1 MHALRSEITM
11 KSIKP
16 IYIALPVAIILAGAI
31 AHRTLAQSS
40 PIAKTPQNP
49 STMLRTGILEP
60 VSDRTPRAETNKD
73 RPVGGLYVQTTDRK
87 QQEFTLTNTDVKG
100 KISGNISR
108 VEVTQTFQN
117 PYDKP
122 LEAIYV
128 FPLPDQA
135 AVDDME
141 IKIGDRVIKGDIKK
155 REEAKEIYDRARKE
169 GRTAGLLEQERDNI
183 FTQSLA
189 NIKPGEQIKVTIRY
203 TESLKFEQGDYEFVF
218 PMVVGPRYIPGTAI
232 DSKGNT
238 IQVPDASRINPPVLK
253 PETRSGNDITVSLQI
268 DAGVPIRDLYSTSH
282 RIDVQNNGET
292 MQLKLAAGDN
302 IPNKDLIVRYKISSD
317 RTQPTILTTTTD
329 QGSHFATYLIPA
341 IAYRADQIV
350 PKDVVFLMDTSGSQS
365 GDPIIKSR
373 ELMRRFINGLNP
385 NDTFT
390 IIDFSSTTR
399 QLSRY
404 PLQNTAANRQKAMNY
419 IDQVDANGGTELM
432 NGINAVTNFPSSSN
446 GRIRSVVL
454 ITDGYIGN
462 DNEVI
467 AAVQKNLKSGNRLYS
482 FGVGSSVNRYLLER
496 VAEMGRGT
504 SRVVRQDE
512 PTQEVAEKFFRQIN
526 NPVLTNIQVKWEGDG
541 AAPEIYP
548 SNAPDLFAEQPL
560 VLFGKKGDR
569 INGKLKITGIAAGG
583 ERYEQTLDVNFEK
596 GNSNLGIA
604 QLWGRARIKDLMNQ
618 MFGGEVKSLVD
629 AVTQTA
635 LNYRLLSQYTAFVA
649 VSEEVRVNPDGGK
662 VTVNVPVEMP
672 QGVNFGMTSG
682 EVANSSSLKPAA
694 PNSVPMPSQQY
705 NSRVRLQ
712 GGTTLTGGDQLNT
725 RLSPKVDSE
734 NIPAEPS
741 KVSQQ
746 ATASKV
752 QIVSISGIAGVDIGI
767 VQQAIAQQ
775 LQSIKVPAGF
785 NGTVVL
791 EIPIQNGRLT
801 RFVLDDVVSTVIDKN
816 LVDLIKRSLQ
826 NIVLSSTA
834 KGNIRLTL
842 NVTS

>member
-1 MHALRSEITM
+1 M

>member
-1 MHALRSEITM
+1 M

-16 IYIALPVAIILAGAI
+16 IYIALPAAMILVGAI

-40 PIAKTPQNP
+40 PITKPQP
-49 STMLRTGILEP
+49 ITSAMVTSGTIEP
-60 VSDRTPRAETNKD
+60 VSDRSSSTESTKD
-73 RPVGGLYVQTTDRK
+73 RPVGGLYVQTPDR
-87 QQEFTLTNTDVKG
+87 QQQAFTLTNTDVKG
-100 KISGNISR
+100 QISGNISR

-141 IKIGDRVIKGDIKK
+141 IKIGDRVIKGEIKK

-203 TESLKFEQGDYEFVF
+203 TESLKFEEGDYEFVF
-218 PMVVGPRYIPGTAI
+218 PMVVGPRYIPGQAI
-232 DSKGNT
+232 DPKGNT
-238 IQVPDASRINPPVLK
+238 IQVPDASRINPPVLR

-268 DAGVPIRDLYSTSH
+268 NAGVPIRNLYSTSH

-292 MQLKLAAGDN
+292 IQLKLATGDN
-302 IPNKDLIVRYKISSD
+302 IPNKDLIVRYKVSGD
-317 RTQPTILTTTTD
+317 RTEPTILTTNTD

-341 IAYRADQIV
+341 IAYRSDQIV

-390 IIDFSSTTR
+390 IIDFSNTTR
-399 QLSRY
+399 QLSSY
-404 PLQNTAANRQKAMNY
+404 PLQNNATNRQKAMNY
-419 IDQVDANGGTELM
+419 IDQVNANGGTELM
-432 NGINAVTNFPSSSN
+432 NGINAVTKFPTASD

-467 AAVQKNLKSGNRLYS
+467 AAVQKNLKPGNRLYS

-504 SRVVRQDE
+504 VRVVRQDE

-541 AAPEIYP
+541 SAPEIYP

-569 INGKLKITGIAAGG
+569 ANGKLKITGIAAGG
-583 ERYEQTLDVNFEK
+583 ERYEQTLDVNFD
-596 GNSNLGIA
+596 GVNSNLGIA

-649 VSEEVRVNPDGGK
+649 VSDEVRVNPDGSK
-662 VTVNVPVEMP
+662 MTVQVPVEMP
-672 QGVNFGMTSG
+672 QGVDFGMTSG
-682 EVANSSSLKPAA
+682 EMADNRTLKPAA
-694 PNSVPMPSQQY
+694 PSPSALPRQ
-705 NSRVRLQ
+705 SFITSGRLQ
-712 GGTTLTGGDQLNT
+712 GGAITGKDQLNT
-725 RLSPKVDSE
+725 RLRTDVDSE
-734 NIPAEPS
+734 NTPSEAS
-741 KVSQQ
+741 KVSKQ
-746 ATASKV
+746 APVS
-752 QIVSISGIAGVDIGI
+752 QIQVVSITGITGMNVVAA
-767 VQQAIAQQ
+767 QQAIAQQ
-775 LQSIKVPAGF
+775 LQSINVPAGVK
-785 NGTVVL
+785 GTVVL

-801 RFVLDDVVSTVIDKN
+801 RFVLDDVASTVTDKN
-816 LVDLIKRSLQ
+816 LVEMIKRSLQ
-826 NIVLSSTA
+826 NVVLPSTA
-834 KGNIRLTL
+834 TGTVRLTL
-842 NVTS
+842 NIT

>member
-1 MHALRSEITM
+1 M

-16 IYIALPVAIILAGAI
+16 IYIAIPVAIALASLI
-31 AHRTLAQSS
+31 THRALAQTNPINQPLPNSS
-40 PIAKTPQNP
+40 AMIK
-49 STMLRTGILEP
+49 SGLIEP
-60 VSDRTPRAETNKD
+60 VSDRSSSQPIPKIKERL
-73 RPVGGLYVQTTDRK
+73 GGLYVQTSDRK
-87 QQEFTLTNTDVKG
+87 QQPFTLTNTDVKG

-128 FPLPDQA
+128 FPLPEQS

-141 IKIGDRVIKGDIKK
+141 IKIGDRVIKGNIKK
-155 REEAKEIYDRARKE
+155 REEAKEIYERARQE

-189 NIKPGEQIKVTIRY
+189 NIKPNEQIKVTIRY

-218 PMVVGPRYIPGTAI
+218 PMVVGPRYIPGQAI
-232 DSKGNT
+232 DPQGNT
-238 IQVPDASRINPPVLK
+238 NQVPDASRITPPVLR
-253 PETRSGNDITVSLQI
+253 PETRSGNDISVSLQI
-268 DAGVPIRDLYSTSH
+268 DAGVPIRNLYSTSH
-282 RIDVQNNGET
+282 RLDVKNNGET
-292 MQLKLAAGDN
+292 VELKLAKDDN
-302 IPNKDLIVRYKISSD
+302 IPNKDLIVRYKVSGD
-317 RTQPTILTTTTD
+317 RTSPTILTTTTD
-329 QGSHFATYLIPA
+329 QGAHFATYLIPA
-341 IAYRADQIV
+341 IAYRSDQIV

-365 GDPIIKSR
+365 GDPIVKSR

-385 NDTFT
+385 NDTFS

-399 QLSRY
+399 QLSSY
-404 PLQNTAANRQKAMNY
+404 PLPNTAANRLKAMKY

-432 NGINAVTNFPSSSN
+432 NGINAVTNFPAASD
-446 GRIRSVVL
+446 GRLRSIVL

-504 SRVVRQDE
+504 ARVVRQDE
-512 PTQEVAEKFFRQIN
+512 PTESVAEKFFRQIN

-569 INGKLKITGIAAGG
+569 ANGKLKITGIAAGG
-583 ERYEQTLDVNFEK
+583 ERYEQTLDVNFDG

-649 VSEEVRVNPDGGK
+649 VSEEVRVNPEGGK
-662 VTVNVPVEMP
+662 VTVQVPVLIPEGVSYDGIFGGAPNQTASP
-672 QGVNFGMTSG
+672 QLSV
-682 EVANSSSLKPAA
+682 AA
-694 PNSVPMPSQQY
+694 PSPTYNVMMRPRSFPNSPNVSTEASKDALSEAKVSGRVDSNTLSDKTTSSQVQVV
-705 NSRVRLQ
+705 SIT
-712 GGTTLTGGDQLNT
+712 GLTGADV
-725 RLSPKVDSE
+725 RS
-734 NIPAEPS
+734 A
-741 KVSQQ
+741 
-746 ATASKV
+746 
-752 QIVSISGIAGVDIGI
+752 
-767 VQQAIAQQ
+767 QQAIEQQ
-775 LQSIKVPAGF
+775 LRSLQVPAGF
-785 NGTVVL
+785 NGVVVL
-791 EIPIQNGRLT
+791 EMPIQNGRLT
-801 RFVLDDVVSTVIDKN
+801 RFILDDVASTLKDQS
-816 LVDLIKRSLQ
+816 LVELLKRSLQ
-826 NIVLSSTA
+826 NVIFPSTA
-834 KGNIRLTL
+834 KGTIRLTL
-842 NVTS
+842 NVTSN

>member
-1 MHALRSEITM
+1 M

-73 RPVGGLYVQTTDRK
+73 RPVGGLYVQTADRK
-87 QQEFTLTNTDVKG
+87 QQAFTLTNTDVKG

-117 PYDKP
+117 PYDKA

-128 FPLPDQA
+128 FPLPDQS

-232 DSKGNT
+232 DPKGNT
-238 IQVPDASRINPPVLK
+238 TQVPDASRINPPVLK
-253 PETRSGNDITVSLQI
+253 PETRSGNDIKVSLQI
-268 DAGVPIRDLYSTSH
+268 DAGVPIRNLYSTSH

-317 RTQPTILTTTTD
+317 RTQPTILTTTND

-432 NGINAVTNFPSSSN
+432 NGINAVTNFPTSSN

-467 AAVQKNLKSGNRLYS
+467 AAVQKNLKPGNRLYS

-583 ERYEQTLDVNFEK
+583 ERYEQTLEVNFEK

-618 MFGGEVKSLVD
+618 MFSGEVKSIVD

-672 QGVNFGMTSG
+672 QGVNFGVTSG
-682 EVANSSSLKPAA
+682 EIADSRSLKPAA
-694 PNSVPMPSQQY
+694 PSPTTMPPLQY

-712 GGTTLTGGDQLNT
+712 GGSTLTGGDQLNS
-725 RLSPKVDSE
+725 RLSPKVDSI
-734 NIPAEPS
+734 NSPAEPS

-746 ATASKV
+746 STVSKV
-752 QIVSISGIAGVDIGI
+752 QIVSISGIAGVDISI

-775 LQSIKVPAGF
+775 LQTINVPAGF

-801 RFVLDDVVSTVIDKN
+801 RFVLDDVVSTVTDKN

-826 NIVLSSTA
+826 NVVLSSTA